1 MSRNIEY
8 TVTTTM
14 NNGYKFN
21 SWSTDEGGSL
31 VSTKTNPT
39 TFVVTAP
46 ATLSATTVII
56 LYVSIRFR
64 FTYALSAVLALLHDA
79 FVMIVMF
86 SIFQLEVDL
95 TFIAAVLT
103 IIGYSINDSIVT
115 FDRNRELYKQKKR
128 VRDIKDLEEI
138 VNASIRQT
146 LGRSINT
153 VLTVLFPV
161 IALLIFGSESLRN
174 FSFALLVG
182 LIVGT
187 YSSVFV
193 ASQIWLMLENRRL
206 KKGKNK
212 KKVEK
217 VESEPQV

>member
-1 MSRNIEY
+1 
-8 TVTTTM
+8 
-14 NNGYKFN
+14 
-21 SWSTDEGGSL
+21 
-31 VSTKTNPT
+31 
-39 TFVVTAP
+39 
-46 ATLSATTVII
+46 
-56 LYVSIRFR
+56 
-64 FTYALSAVLALLHDA
+64 
-79 FVMIVMF
+79 MIVMF
-86 SIFQLEVDL
+86 SLFQIEVDL

-138 VNASIRQT
+138 VNSSIRQT
-146 LGRSINT
+146 IGRSINT

-161 IALLIFGSESLRN
+161 ITLLIFGSESLRN
-174 FSFALLVG
+174 FSLALLIG
-182 LIVGT
+182 LVVGT
-187 YSSVFV
+187 YSSIFV

-217 VESEPQV
+217 EEPEPQV

>member
-1 MSRNIEY
+1 M
-8 TVTTTM
+8 
-14 NNGYKFN
+14 
-21 SWSTDEGGSL
+21 
-31 VSTKTNPT
+31 
-39 TFVVTAP
+39 
-46 ATLSATTVII
+46 
-56 LYVSIRFR
+56 
-64 FTYALSAVLALLHDA
+64 
-79 FVMIVMF
+79 
-86 SIFQLEVDL
+86 
-95 TFIAAVLT
+95 
-103 IIGYSINDSIVT
+103 
-115 FDRNRELYKQKKR
+115 KKR
-128 VRDIKDLEEI
+128 VRARKDLEEI

-182 LIVGT
+182 LVVGT

>member
-1 MSRNIEY
+1 MTQLLRLIETVNY
-8 TVTTTM
+8 T
-14 NNGYKFN
+14 
-21 SWSTDEGGSL
+21 
-31 VSTKTNPT
+31 
-39 TFVVTAP
+39 
-46 ATLSATTVII
+46 
-56 LYVSIRFR
+56 
-64 FTYALSAVLALLHDA
+64 
-79 FVMIVMF
+79 
-86 SIFQLEVDL
+86 
-95 TFIAAVLT
+95 
-103 IIGYSINDSIVT
+103 
-115 FDRNRELYKQKKR
+115 NRKR

-206 KKGKNK
+206 KRVKQEEG
-212 KKVEK
+212 
-217 VESEPQV
+217 

>member
-1 MSRNIEY
+1 
-8 TVTTTM
+8 
-14 NNGYKFN
+14 
-21 SWSTDEGGSL
+21 
-31 VSTKTNPT
+31 
-39 TFVVTAP
+39 
-46 ATLSATTVII
+46 
-56 LYVSIRFR
+56 
-64 FTYALSAVLALLHDA
+64 
-79 FVMIVMF
+79 MIVMF
-86 SIFQLEVDL
+86 SLFQIEVDL
-95 TFIAAVLT
+95 TFIAAILT

-138 VNASIRQT
+138 VNSSIRQT
-146 LGRSINT
+146 IGRSINT

-174 FSFALLVG
+174 FSLALLIG
-182 LIVGT
+182 LVVGT
-187 YSSVFV
+187 YSSIFV

-217 VESEPQV
+217 EEPEPQV

>member
-1 MSRNIEY
+1 I
-8 TVTTTM
+8 
-14 NNGYKFN
+14 
-21 SWSTDEGGSL
+21 
-31 VSTKTNPT
+31 
-39 TFVVTAP
+39 A
-46 ATLSATTVII
+46 SAVII

-79 FVMIVMF
+79 FVMVVMF

>member
-1 MSRNIEY
+1 
-8 TVTTTM
+8 
-14 NNGYKFN
+14 
-21 SWSTDEGGSL
+21 
-31 VSTKTNPT
+31 
-39 TFVVTAP
+39 
-46 ATLSATTVII
+46 
-56 LYVSIRFR
+56 VSIRFR

-79 FVMIVMF
+79 FVMIVIF
-86 SIFQLEVDL
+86 SILQLEVDL

>member
-1 MSRNIEY
+1 MNY
-8 TVTTTM
+8 T
-14 NNGYKFN
+14 NR
-21 SWSTDEGGSL
+21 
-31 VSTKTNPT
+31 KT
-39 TFVVTAP
+39 
-46 ATLSATTVII
+46 SAR
-56 LYVSIRFR
+56 Y
-64 FTYALSAVLALLHDA
+64 
-79 FVMIVMF
+79 
-86 SIFQLEVDL
+86 
-95 TFIAAVLT
+95 
-103 IIGYSINDSIVT
+103 
-115 FDRNRELYKQKKR
+115 
-128 VRDIKDLEEI
+128 KDLEEI

-206 KKGKNK
+206 KKGKTRRRLRK
-212 KKVEK
+212 
-217 VESEPQV
+217 

>member
-1 MSRNIEY
+1 M
-8 TVTTTM
+8 V
-14 NNGYKFN
+14 
-21 SWSTDEGGSL
+21 
-31 VSTKTNPT
+31 
-39 TFVVTAP
+39 
-46 ATLSATTVII
+46 
-56 LYVSIRFR
+56 
-64 FTYALSAVLALLHDA
+64 
-79 FVMIVMF
+79 VMF

-95 TFIAAVLT
+95 TFIVAVLT

-153 VLTVLFPV
+153 VLTVLLPV

>member
-1 MSRNIEY
+1 
-8 TVTTTM
+8 
-14 NNGYKFN
+14 
-21 SWSTDEGGSL
+21 
-31 VSTKTNPT
+31 
-39 TFVVTAP
+39 
-46 ATLSATTVII
+46 
-56 LYVSIRFR
+56 
-64 FTYALSAVLALLHDA
+64 
-79 FVMIVMF
+79 
-86 SIFQLEVDL
+86 
-95 TFIAAVLT
+95 VLT

-206 KKGKNK
+206 KKGRNK

>member
-1 MSRNIEY
+1 
-8 TVTTTM
+8 
-14 NNGYKFN
+14 
-21 SWSTDEGGSL
+21 
-31 VSTKTNPT
+31 
-39 TFVVTAP
+39 
-46 ATLSATTVII
+46 
-56 LYVSIRFR
+56 
-64 FTYALSAVLALLHDA
+64 
-79 FVMIVMF
+79 MIVMF

-206 KKGKNK
+206 KKEETRRLRK
-212 KKVEK
+212 
-217 VESEPQV
+217 

>member
-1 MSRNIEY
+1 
-8 TVTTTM
+8 
-14 NNGYKFN
+14 
-21 SWSTDEGGSL
+21 
-31 VSTKTNPT
+31 
-39 TFVVTAP
+39 
-46 ATLSATTVII
+46 
-56 LYVSIRFR
+56 
-64 FTYALSAVLALLHDA
+64 
-79 FVMIVMF
+79 MIVMF

-95 TFIAAVLT
+95 TFIVAVLT

-206 KKGKNK
+206 KREETRRRLRK
-212 KKVEK
+212 
-217 VESEPQV
+217 

>member
-1 MSRNIEY
+1 M
-8 TVTTTM
+8 V
-14 NNGYKFN
+14 
-21 SWSTDEGGSL
+21 
-31 VSTKTNPT
+31 
-39 TFVVTAP
+39 
-46 ATLSATTVII
+46 
-56 LYVSIRFR
+56 
-64 FTYALSAVLALLHDA
+64 
-79 FVMIVMF
+79 VMF

-95 TFIAAVLT
+95 TFIVAVLT

-206 KKGKNK
+206 KKGKTRRRLRK
-212 KKVEK
+212 
-217 VESEPQV
+217 

>member
-1 MSRNIEY
+1 
-8 TVTTTM
+8 
-14 NNGYKFN
+14 
-21 SWSTDEGGSL
+21 
-31 VSTKTNPT
+31 
-39 TFVVTAP
+39 
-46 ATLSATTVII
+46 
-56 LYVSIRFR
+56 
-64 FTYALSAVLALLHDA
+64 
-79 FVMIVMF
+79 MIVMF

-138 VNASIRQT
+138 VNSSIRQT
-146 LGRSINT
+146 IGRSINT

>member
-1 MSRNIEY
+1 
-8 TVTTTM
+8 
-14 NNGYKFN
+14 
-21 SWSTDEGGSL
+21 
-31 VSTKTNPT
+31 
-39 TFVVTAP
+39 
-46 ATLSATTVII
+46 
-56 LYVSIRFR
+56 
-64 FTYALSAVLALLHDA
+64 
-79 FVMIVMF
+79 

-182 LIVGT
+182 LVVGT

>member
-1 MSRNIEY
+1 
-8 TVTTTM
+8 
-14 NNGYKFN
+14 
-21 SWSTDEGGSL
+21 
-31 VSTKTNPT
+31 
-39 TFVVTAP
+39 
-46 ATLSATTVII
+46 
-56 LYVSIRFR
+56 
-64 FTYALSAVLALLHDA
+64 
-79 FVMIVMF
+79 
-86 SIFQLEVDL
+86 DL

>member
-1 MSRNIEY
+1 M
-8 TVTTTM
+8 
-14 NNGYKFN
+14 
-21 SWSTDEGGSL
+21 L
-31 VSTKTNPT
+31 H
-39 TFVVTAP
+39 A
-46 ATLSATTVII
+46 VIV

-64 FTYALSAVLALLHDA
+64 LTYALSAVIALLHDA

-86 SIFQLEVDL
+86 SLFQIEVDL
-95 TFIAAVLT
+95 TFIAAILT

-138 VNASIRQT
+138 VNSSIRQT
-146 LGRSINT
+146 IGRSINT

-174 FSFALLVG
+174 FSLALLIG
-182 LIVGT
+182 LVVGT
-187 YSSVFV
+187 YSSIFV

-217 VESEPQV
+217 EVSEPQV

>member
-1 MSRNIEY
+1 M
-8 TVTTTM
+8 
-14 NNGYKFN
+14 
-21 SWSTDEGGSL
+21 
-31 VSTKTNPT
+31 
-39 TFVVTAP
+39 
-46 ATLSATTVII
+46 
-56 LYVSIRFR
+56 
-64 FTYALSAVLALLHDA
+64 LALLHDA
-79 FVMIVMF
+79 FVMIVIF

-182 LIVGT
+182 LVVGT

>member
-1 MSRNIEY
+1 
-8 TVTTTM
+8 
-14 NNGYKFN
+14 
-21 SWSTDEGGSL
+21 
-31 VSTKTNPT
+31 
-39 TFVVTAP
+39 
-46 ATLSATTVII
+46 
-56 LYVSIRFR
+56 
-64 FTYALSAVLALLHDA
+64 
-79 FVMIVMF
+79 MIVMF

-174 FSFALLVG
+174 FSFALLVD
-182 LIVGT
+182 
-187 YSSVFV
+187 
-193 ASQIWLMLENRRL
+193 
-206 KKGKNK
+206 
-212 KKVEK
+212 
-217 VESEPQV
+217 

>member
-1 MSRNIEY
+1 
-8 TVTTTM
+8 
-14 NNGYKFN
+14 
-21 SWSTDEGGSL
+21 
-31 VSTKTNPT
+31 
-39 TFVVTAP
+39 
-46 ATLSATTVII
+46 
-56 LYVSIRFR
+56 
-64 FTYALSAVLALLHDA
+64 
-79 FVMIVMF
+79 MIVVF

-95 TFIAAVLT
+95 TFIAAILT

-138 VNASIRQT
+138 VNSSIRQT
-146 LGRSINT
+146 IGRSINT

-174 FSFALLVG
+174 FSLALLIG
-182 LIVGT
+182 LVVGT
-187 YSSVFV
+187 YSSIFV

-217 VESEPQV
+217 EVSEPQV

>member
-1 MSRNIEY
+1 MTRSLHLIETVNY
-8 TVTTTM
+8 T
-14 NNGYKFN
+14 
-21 SWSTDEGGSL
+21 
-31 VSTKTNPT
+31 
-39 TFVVTAP
+39 
-46 ATLSATTVII
+46 
-56 LYVSIRFR
+56 
-64 FTYALSAVLALLHDA
+64 
-79 FVMIVMF
+79 
-86 SIFQLEVDL
+86 
-95 TFIAAVLT
+95 
-103 IIGYSINDSIVT
+103 
-115 FDRNRELYKQKKR
+115 NRKKR

-182 LIVGT
+182 LVVGT

-206 KKGKNK
+206 KKGQKQ
-212 KKVEK
+212 EK
-217 VESEPQV
+217 G